1 MNIESNISNLN
12 LAHLNNS
19 RTSYDLNLQIINIK
33 NNLKKINNNLNLTL
47 KNLDLDDITVVNNL
61 KLQISDL
68 SNIIHNELV

>member
-68 SNIIHNELV
+68 SNIVHNELV